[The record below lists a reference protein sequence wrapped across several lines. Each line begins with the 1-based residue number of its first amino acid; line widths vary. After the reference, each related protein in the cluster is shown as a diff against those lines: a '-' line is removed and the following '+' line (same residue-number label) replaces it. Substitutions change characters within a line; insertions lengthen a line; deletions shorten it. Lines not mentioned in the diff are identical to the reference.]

1 MSKPTTDD
9 EVLALAEKIKQQ
21 RKINAEYSDA
31 AEKLERLERAI
42 DKNALKIRLG
52 PSVTFET
59 VAPDDYMDTF
69 KVYLPSEMAGDLIQL
84 IQMYI
89 EEKEL

>member
-1 MSKPTTDD
+1 MTPTDD
-9 EVLALAEKIKQQ
+9 EVLELAEKIKQQ
-21 RKINAEYSDA
+21 RKINAEYSAA
-31 AEKLERLERAI
+31 AEKLNQIEQAL
-42 DKNALKIRLG
+42 DNNALKIRLG

-59 VAPDDYMDTF
+59 VAPDDYMDAT

>member
-1 MSKPTTDD
+1 MSKPPTDD

-31 AEKLERLERAI
+31 YQGLERLERDI
-42 DKNALKIRLG
+42 DKNGLTINHACISFGTLQDRHI
-52 PSVTFET
+52 S
-59 VAPDDYMDTF
+59 TF